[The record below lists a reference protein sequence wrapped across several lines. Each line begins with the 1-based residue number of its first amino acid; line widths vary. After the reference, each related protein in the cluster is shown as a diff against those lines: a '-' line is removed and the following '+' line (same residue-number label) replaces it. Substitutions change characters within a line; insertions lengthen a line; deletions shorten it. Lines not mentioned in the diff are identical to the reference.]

1 MAEDNWQ
8 HRSAKM
14 KCSTCMWFVAKT
26 RLVGVSNTTLS
37 ANGEEIYS
45 VPSDLG
51 RCRRKAPTMGGW
63 PAVFSTDWCG
73 SHKLDENKI

>member
-14 KCSTCMWFVAKT
+14 KCSTCMWFVVKQ
-26 RLVGVSNTTLS
+26 S
-37 ANGEEIYS
+37 AAAAVAAVN
-45 VPSDLG
+45 VAQPPTADLG
-51 RCRRKAPTMGGW
+51 RCRRYAPTMNGW

-73 SHKLDENKI
+73 NHKLDENKI